1 MFSWIVSDK
10 PDPKCQSPTVL
21 HSAANSGKI
30 NSLKDRIIIKQ
41 RFDGGRLMVWP
52 LKCLESQS
60 LSLYLSPLKK
70 VSSRSRVTPQRGP
83 KKELVRISCPKASRG
98 ADRWAQTP
106 AINLCLRRYH
116 PPLTAFV
123 FPISGR
129 VCGFVLYIL
138 EMFTQ

>member
-10 PDPKCQSPTVL
+10 PAPKCQSPTVL
-21 HSAANSGKI
+21 HSAVNSGKI

-41 RFDGGRLMVWP
+41 RFDGSRLVVWP
-52 LKCLESQS
+52 LKCLKSQS
-60 LSLYLSPLKK
+60 LSLYLSPQKK
-70 VSSRSRVTPQRGP
+70 VSSRSRVKPEREE
-83 KKELVRISCPKASRG
+83 KKKEELVRINSPKASGG

-116 PPLTAFV
+116 RFLSAFV

-129 VCGFVLYIL
+129 VCGFVL
-138 EMFTQ
+138 